1 MRVAQESTDASY
13 GGQATP
19 WIKAQM
25 ASRAEH
31 VRGQIE
37 QLLFTL
43 PGERV
48 FRPDF
53 GAGVKAMLF
62 EPNSSPLWQMTR
74 KRLLASLAQALSEE
88 VDPRSIS
95 VEVTGSDATLTI
107 TVSYRLA
114 TIGVQQQ
121 QSFSLGGGQGG

>member
-1 MRVAQESTDASY
+1 
-13 GGQATP
+13 
-19 WIKAQM
+19 
-25 ASRAEH
+25 
-31 VRGQIE
+31 
-37 QLLFTL
+37 
-43 PGERV
+43 
-48 FRPDF
+48 
-53 GAGVKAMLF
+53 
-62 EPNSSPLWQMTR
+62 MTR